1 MASATSGAAA
11 VEREALRREQIFGAI
26 QRRGALV
33 VLIAVVIVAALTL
46 DAFFTAAN
54 IENILLHASFLGLI
68 AVGMTFVII
77 TGGVDLS
84 VGSLVALGGVL
95 AGLTVG
101 GGWPLALIIP
111 VLACGI
117 IGFVNGLLIAKARLP
132 FFIVTLAGLL
142 GFRGLALV
150 LSGAQTIP
158 IPGPPAF
165 VWFGQGEILG
175 LDVPIIIMLVAFA
188 VGALVLNR
196 TRYGEAIFA
205 VGGSEEAA
213 RLSGG
218 QVDRVKIIAY
228 TLSGALSGFAGAL
241 VAAWLSAGQPF
252 VGQGWGL
259 YAIASVVLGGALL
272 P

>member
-1 MASATSGAAA
+1 MASATSGAAT

-54 IENILLHASFLGLI
+54 IENILLHASFVGLI

-84 VGSLVALGGVL
+84 VGSLAALGGVL
-95 AGLTVG
+95 AGLSVG
-101 GGWPLALIIP
+101 AGWPLALIVP
-111 VLACGI
+111 TLVCGV
-117 IGFVNGLLIAKARLP
+117 IGLVQGLLIAKAGLP

-142 GFRGLALV
+142 GFRGLALA

-158 IPGPPAF
+158 ITGSPAF
-165 VWFGQGEILG
+165 VWFGQGEIFG

-188 VGALVLNR
+188 V
-196 TRYGEAIFA
+196 
-205 VGGSEEAA
+205 
-213 RLSGG
+213 
-218 QVDRVKIIAY
+218 DRK
-228 TLSGALSGFAGAL
+228 
-241 VAAWLSAGQPF
+241 
-252 VGQGWGL
+252 
-259 YAIASVVLGGALL
+259 SVV
-272 P
+272 